1 MATEL
6 PTWGGKQR
14 FRYEFDR
21 STLDVRIF
29 CGDNCS
35 RIYQLDGASLREALV
50 KFSGKESL
58 AGTHRTEPPPDSIG
72 DWLRVH
78 CKRGG
83 IMSYLGPLLIHEGY
97 AKRGTEK
104 DRIYIKPFS
113 A

>member
-58 AGTHRTEPPPDSIG
+58 AGTHRSSETSKLDA
-72 DWLRVH
+72 LRDATQRTITLLRERRAALIAVAVTGQIEIAAATAA
-78 CKRGG
+78 GG
-83 IMSYLGPLLIHEGY
+83 
-97 AKRGTEK
+97 T
-104 DRIYIKPFS
+104 
-113 A
+113 